1 MSLAHRFLLFFFTP
15 PTKQWL
21 ITSTPS
27 PPLDRNTN
35 AIPVCFVDAEP
46 GTGISPT
53 PPGPLPFLFANDVEI
68 GNHFVFS
75 VIMNIWRAP
84 SGRVV
89 V

>member
-1 MSLAHRFLLFFFTP
+1 MPFLFVLLTRSQEQEFLLHPRT
-15 PTKQWL
+15 
-21 ITSTPS
+21 
-27 PPLDRNTN
+27 
-35 AIPVCFVDAEP
+35 
-46 GTGISPT
+46 
-53 PPGPLPFLFANDVEI
+53 PLPFLFANDVEI